1 MKKTLIALL
10 AALTLL
16 AAVPQVS
23 FADNDL
29 PTPPPV
35 EDGEEE
41 KGEKGEKGDDDQ
53 TPPPDDGG
61 GPGIKPLFIDDPM
74 GEI

>member
-1 MKKTLIALL
+1 MKKLLIALL

-23 FADNDL
+23 FAADDL

-35 EDGEEE
+35 EDG
-41 KGEKGEKGDDDQ
+41 KGEKGNDDQ
-53 TPPPDDGG
+53 TPPTDEEPPISPYCING
-61 GPGIKPLFIDDPM
+61 PM
-74 GEI
+74 GDI

>member
-1 MKKTLIALL
+1 MKKLLIALL

-23 FADNDL
+23 FAADDL

-35 EDGEEE
+35 EDGE
-41 KGEKGEKGDDDQ
+41 GEKGDDNQ
-53 TPPPDDGG
+53 TSPPDDGG
-61 GPGIKPLFIDDPM
+61 EPGIRPLFIDDPA
-74 GEI
+74 GED

>member
-16 AAVPQVS
+16 AAVPQAS
-23 FADNDL
+23 FAADDL

-35 EDGEEE
+35 EDGE
-41 KGEKGEKGDDDQ
+41 GEKGDDDQ
-53 TPPPDDGG
+53 TPAG
-61 GPGIKPLFIDDPM
+61 
-74 GEI
+74 

>member
-1 MKKTLIALL
+1 MKKLLIALL

-23 FADNDL
+23 FADDEL

-35 EDGEEE
+35 EEGED
-41 KGEKGEKGDDDQ
+41 KKGDNNQ
-53 TPPPDDGG
+53 TPPPDGNVK
-61 GPGIKPLFIDDPM
+61 PVIKPNHIDEPV
-74 GEI
+74 GESA